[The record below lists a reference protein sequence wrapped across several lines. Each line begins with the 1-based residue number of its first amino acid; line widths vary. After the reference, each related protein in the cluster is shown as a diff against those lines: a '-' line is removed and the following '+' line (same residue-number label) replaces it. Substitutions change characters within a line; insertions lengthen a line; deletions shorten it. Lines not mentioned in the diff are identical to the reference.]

1 MTYLMFHLL
10 FQHVSTCFNM
20 SYLLPSWMRTGR
32 LSLPALPDSV
42 RSWWDSRAGRRNRT
56 RSTRFHPPRRKGWW
70 ILVDLQRVSWPGQS
84 LLIFGCLRFGVQ
96 KIWDFLGP
104 ATFRSLDVRTVDV
117 GHCGPLQALF
127 EATLQLEE
135 NNLSWGLQDM
145 PRGLYIIGNCPI
157 FRMM

>member
-1 MTYLMFHLL
+1 M
-10 FQHVSTCFNM
+10 FQHVSTCLICCHLGWEQV
-20 SYLLPSWMRTGR
+20 S
-32 LSLPALPDSV
+32 LPDSV

-56 RSTRFHPPRRKGWW
+56 RSTRFHRPRRKGWW
-70 ILVDLQRVSWPGQS
+70 ILVDLQWVSWLSQS
-84 LLIFGCLRFGVQ
+84 LLIFGCHRFGVQ
-96 KIWDFLGP
+96 KIWDFLGLCMLYIIQSP